1 MADHAHR
8 DSDFRFVRTPEPMTP
23 SGTGPFSGG
32 RLNQCV
38 ANVQRRVD
46 SPGSD
51 RPNCRPGKWLAATR
65 TSFPSSSRVSLS
77 HRVGESLVVVD
88 EEIEVVIH
96 NTEWAVNNVPEQHG
110 AMDPVGD
117 HDDTAPW
124 RVSRRKSHIDPRQQ
138 CAVDL
143 PGLDLIEYRSE
154 SFCHRDR
161 PVDPGG
167 EEVLVGSRQ
176 KMIEVCRRAS
186 NRGVRSRRSPRQT
199 PSRCG
204 RSAGG

>member
-1 MADHAHR
+1 MAGGNEN
-8 DSDFRFVRTPEPMTP
+8 VTPLE
-23 SGTGPFSGG
+23 F
-32 RLNQCV
+32 
-38 ANVQRRVD
+38 
-46 SPGSD
+46 
-51 RPNCRPGKWLAATR
+51 
-65 TSFPSSSRVSLS
+65 SRVSLS

-96 NTEWAVNNVPEQHG
+96 ELERAVNNVPEQHG

-143 PGLDLIEYRSE
+143 PGLDLIEYRCE
-154 SFCHRDR
+154 FFCHRDR
-161 PVDPGG
+161 PVDASG

-186 NRGVRSRRSPRQT
+186 NRGVRE
-199 PSRCG
+199 
-204 RSAGG
+204 AGGAPGRRPADVVEVQVGEDQVGDLLEIDPEGSQGSG